1 MGETKTVA
9 KTKANHPW
17 KGRQVFGKRIR
28 NNLCMTAYRNRL
40 KLEERGLARE
50 HLGCGHGI

>member
-9 KTKANHPW
+9 KTKAKHPW
-17 KGRQVFGKRIR
+17 RGRQVYGKRTKHNR
-28 NNLCMTAYRNRL
+28 SQMAYRNRL
-40 KLEERGLARE
+40 KLEERGLVRE